1 MKDMLPVVVMFGLG
15 CALGLSHSV
24 PVDAVPEGL
33 GMILLYVLVAQVG
46 LSIGSDDSLKDILR
60 GMRPKMLLLPLATV
74 AGTLLFAVPAGW
86 FFEERS
92 LPDCLAVSSG
102 FAYYSLSSVL
112 ITELKSASAGAQVAA
127 ELATLALLTNVVRE
141 IMALLLVPVLPRIF
155 GRMAPISAAGAGSM
169 DVMLPSISRYSG
181 NDMVPAAIMH
191 GMTLEMAVPLLVTL
205 FCSL

>member
-1 MKDMLPVVVMFGLG
+1 M
-15 CALGLSHSV
+15 
-24 PVDAVPEGL
+24 
-33 GMILLYVLVAQVG
+33 
-46 LSIGSDDSLKDILR
+46 
-60 GMRPKMLLLPLATV
+60 
-74 AGTLLFAVPAGW
+74 
-86 FFEERS
+86 
-92 LPDCLAVSSG
+92 SSG

-205 FCSL
+205 FCSM